1 MAKAAAKPKNIYLI
15 SDSTGELGER
25 FTNALITQFPNDS
38 ISLTKFNF
46 VEDEAGIAKAL
57 GEMHNHNSVL
67 FHTVVSV
74 ELKNSI
80 EEKAKKKKLPVFD
93 LTGPPTDFLIRHL
106 KTKPDWNAKAIHPID
121 DEYLRRVAAI
131 EFTNNHDDGAGFS
144 NLDQADIILIGPSRT
159 SKTPTSIYLA
169 TKGFKVANIPIT
181 PQVNMMDDFEKIK
194 GDRRVI
200 GFSIM
205 PEKLV
210 EVRLKRKRE
219 WGEVP
224 GGYVDLETIHQEIKW
239 AKGIYRKFEWR
250 VIDITDRAIEET
262 AALILKKLKE

>member
-1 MAKAAAKPKNIYLI
+1 MEKTAAKPKTIYLI

-25 FTNALITQFPNDS
+25 FTNALITQFPNDP
-38 ISLTKFNF
+38 ISLVKFNF
-46 VEDEAGIAKAL
+46 VEDEAGAADVIAK
-57 GEMHNHNSVL
+57 MHDGGSVL
-67 FHTVVSV
+67 FHTVLS
-74 ELKNSI
+74 
-80 EEKAKKKKLPVFD
+80 KKLKKLIEKKSKEKEIPAFD

-144 NLDQADIILIGPSRT
+144 NVNQADIILIGPSRT

-169 TKGFKVANIPIT
+169 IKGYRVANLPIT
-181 PQVNMMDDFEKIK
+181 PQVNMMADLERLK

-200 GFSIM
+200 GFKIS
-205 PEKLV
+205 PEKLL
-210 EVRLKRKRE
+210 EVRMKRKRE
-219 WGEVP
+219 WGEIP
-224 GGYVDLETIHQEIKW
+224 GDYVDLEAIHREVDW
-239 AKGIYRKFEWR
+239 AKGIYRKLGWK

-262 AALILKKLKE
+262 AALILKKMKE

>member
-1 MAKAAAKPKNIYLI
+1 MAKTEAKPKNIYLI

-25 FTNALITQFPNDS
+25 FTNALITQFPNDP

-46 VEDEAGIAKAL
+46 VEDEAGVAKAL

-67 FHTVVSV
+67 FHTVVSR

-80 EEKAKKKKLPVFD
+80 EKKAKKKKIPVFD
-93 LTGPPTDFLIRHL
+93 LTGPPTDFLIQHL

-131 EFTNNHDDGAGFS
+131 EFTNNHDDGAGFG
-144 NLDQADIILIGPSRT
+144 NLKQADIILVGPSRT

-169 TKGFKVANIPIT
+169 TKGFKVANIPIA
-181 PQVNMMDDFEKIK
+181 PQVDMTAEFERLK

-200 GFSIM
+200 GFTIT
-205 PEKLV
+205 PEKLM
-210 EVRLKRKRE
+210 EVRIKRKRE
-219 WGEVP
+219 WDEVP
-224 GGYVDLETIHQEIKW
+224 GSYVDLEAIHQEIKW
-239 AKGIYRKFEWR
+239 ARGIYRKFEWQ
-250 VIDITDRAIEET
+250 VIDISDRAIEET
-262 AALILKKLKE
+262 AALILKKMKE